1 MWKAIPV
8 TARAESASLEN
19 RFLVG
24 QTLGSCCCVV
34 LKDLLTEYY
43 IVLYY
48 CTVLYMETAS
58 LIHMAAAVVPAS
70 VANSR
75 NMFCLATPASELSAW
90 RKEETEF
97 CCDW

>member
-1 MWKAIPV
+1 MY
-8 TARAESASLEN
+8 L
-19 RFLVG
+19 
-24 QTLGSCCCVV
+24 
-34 LKDLLTEYY
+34 
-43 IVLYY
+43 
-48 CTVLYMETAS
+48 ETAS

-97 CCDW
+97 YREQTVAVLHLRLVYV